1 MYHILKLSEFGG
13 DMLANPVKMLKWLL
27 DGSLFLVKGII
38 LLIIAFFINFLVSKF
53 VYIPQHAD
61 IFSLI
66 EVLFAVIVT
75 ALSIVSSFAIAT
87 QWRNLDRNVDAIE
100 ESIRTM
106 QNFEKKAESLF
117 TELKASIATL
127 TADSEQNRKG
137 VEALKASSDQA
148 NKNIEVIKAGS
159 ESNRKSI
166 DALKINTETSIA
178 DLKTIAEQSKIDIG
192 DIKTSLAT
200 IVATITGKPTP

>member
-1 MYHILKLSEFGG
+1 
-13 DMLANPVKMLKWLL
+13 MLANPVKMLKWLL

-87 QWRNLDRNVDAIE
+87 QWRELDFQWRNLDRNVDAIE